1 MSSLFSKSITLRREL
16 KITDEEFK
24 QLRDFIYDQSGI
36 YVADN
41 RKYLLENR
49 LGNRVREL
57 NLKDF
62 GEYYYFLRYDPG
74 KRQELSKLFEVVTTN
89 ETSFFR
95 NPPQLKVFQEQVLAE
110 VIAQQRKKG
119 DKRLNIWSAGCST
132 GEEPYTIAM
141 LLETVK
147 KSHPGIDFKYFVLGT
162 DISRRVIEKART
174 AIYSTYQIQHIP
186 MEIKHQSL
194 LKSRDSSKGLFK
206 VAPEVR
212 EHVRF
217 RQLNFLDADFQ
228 LRDHFDII
236 FFRNVQIYFQ
246 PDDRK
251 SIVSKIL
258 SYLKNGGYI
267 IFGYAENIT
276 DLEMDLEHLD
286 KCIFRK
292 NQYGK

>member
-1 MSSLFSKSITLRREL
+1 MIA
-16 KITDEEFK
+16 ITDREFNALK
-24 QLRDFIYDQSGI
+24 QIIQERTAIHL
-36 YVADN
+36 ADT
-41 RKYLLENR
+41 KILMVKSR
-49 LGNRVREL
+49 LQKRLREL
-57 NLKDF
+57 NMRSFSQYIDLISGPEGLEESIHLID
-62 GEYYYFLRYDPG
+62 EI
-74 KRQELSKLFEVVTTN
+74 TTN

-95 NPPQLKVFQEQVLAE
+95 TTEQFDLLMKRVLPDMIRNMGAGVNRPLKV
-110 VIAQQRKKG
+110 
-119 DKRLNIWSAGCST
+119 WSAGCST

-228 LRDHFDII
+228 LRDRFDII

>member
-1 MSSLFSKSITLRREL
+1 MKMIA
-16 KITDEEFK
+16 ITDREFNALK
-24 QLRDFIYDQSGI
+24 QIIQERTAIHL
-36 YVADN
+36 ADT
-41 RKYLLENR
+41 KILMVKSR
-49 LGNRVREL
+49 LQKRLREL
-57 NLKDF
+57 NMRSFSQYIDLISGSEGLEESIHLID
-62 GEYYYFLRYDPG
+62 EI
-74 KRQELSKLFEVVTTN
+74 TTN

-95 NPPQLKVFQEQVLAE
+95 TTEQFDLLMKRVLPDMIRNMGAGVNRPLKV
-110 VIAQQRKKG
+110 
-119 DKRLNIWSAGCST
+119 WSAGCST

-228 LRDHFDII
+228 LRDRFDII

-246 PDDRK
+246 PNDRQN
-251 SIVSKIL
+251 ILRKIL
-258 SYLKNGGYI
+258 SYLNNGGYI